1 MSIFYNKKPFFTV
14 KIQKFG
20 KKNMNK
26 KKFLKLKRKFL
37 TVFLLFTTLSSIF
50 TIFPMNSVNLE
61 KDNHANGKDI
71 KDEVKKP
78 FLSEIGSAQWWNSS
92 FEYRRLIN
100 ITNTHEIFTNF
111 ITSVNFNY
119 KTLVDVGKLNQSL
132 KDIRIVENGILK
144 NYFIEMDFPVK
155 NNATIWFETDSAPG
169 LEIDTYMYYG
179 NNNTGFASSYLMNRN
194 PDGLIWYKFEE
205 INGGEVVDSMGNYN
219 ATVNGPIIS
228 ADSAVGSF
236 SLLFDGIDDY
246 LAIKDLYF
254 NTPNGLTEF
263 TVLSFFKTSGGG
275 SYTNNWAIFDFDRSE
290 HFNFYV
296 RGDGGLGFSSFA
308 NGWDETSNWDPN
320 EDPYVDNN
328 YDDFNTPTN
337 GLNDNTW
344 HFGGA
349 LYDGTDKV
357 LYIDDGVEDARNDNA
372 HNGLGIGD
380 TTLRYGIIG
389 DGSEATSEGSPRNA
403 FYYNGLL
410 DEIRFFEEALS
421 PERIEWIAKNFTLL
435 TQLNEE
441 QEKRTTITVIAKD
454 IDGRVV
460 PGLEIYMY
468 NVSGE
473 NYQDTTGDR
482 GSVEFPDVKRE
493 KYVITANYSIFNGTH
508 TFEEVVFNSSNYDI
522 IYDFSGLG
530 DFHTVY
536 INVSLWS
543 IDFEIEDWDE
553 DPMGYG
559 YVLVYNKSDY
569 TELVANMTLNKEMG
583 TQTFRW
589 INTSND
595 AAYYYEVYYYNEDYS
610 QQHNL
615 VHRNFVNR
623 TVYLNKKLHVTPK
636 LFVNETNVHISPI
649 QIYAVEEK
657 VYASGS
663 DENKTGN
670 IKIINITI
678 TLDKM
683 YDDLDELDIYSIDV
697 NNNRSASPI
706 FSKVYT
712 TETSDTIEL
721 DILELVDAYGLLLYI
736 KGTNSTDICNGT
748 IDVSYTETHN
758 QYVKVNMSK
767 LEINVYDTNGVWDPT
782 YGNVFVNVFNGTPG
796 AGENIVTLLTDD
808 QGAAKG
814 QINSELD
821 FWYFTNTLY
830 NITLTYSGS
839 LRNFNISSDQY
850 TTPFG
855 IYWDHFNYTLNAFSS
870 IELRIQLDIANFKTE
885 FQENIWEIDKEWS
898 LTFDFSVRFM
908 STDNATNPSP
918 TWNPITNPTYVKWEV
933 TDLLGD
939 LVFESGSMTPVVSG
953 YYNYTI
959 DSGELIGGDQ
969 YYFTVYGRITG
980 YQDPNPAKLL
990 FTVSPKT
997 TTIGV
1002 YNTSD
1007 LTSLGGN
1014 VTQFYGE
1021 QLNLTVLYR
1030 SDSILLE
1037 EAIVSYEWQFTDD
1050 PITIVESPAGE
1061 YSFVINTSI
1070 ADVGTYQVRINAAK
1084 ENYSYFQ
1091 DYRFDVTII
1100 NRPTELNGDESLH
1113 LISKTIWVR
1122 EAYNFIFEYEDIFT
1136 VPHVKLTDLDQA
1148 YYQWYEISNGSIVG
1162 TISNLIDLV
1171 EGSNSTLILDFNT
1184 ASRDVGDYALFV
1196 TVQKNNYDVRTALID
1211 LTVKER
1217 IISWDLT
1224 ATNLVQSGVKVDQGE
1239 NIVIEFI
1246 LTDLAEPPGQQAIT
1260 GATILLTLGSDE
1272 YPLVEKVNG
1281 TYTYTLTTG
1290 SIDTFFAAKVLTGE
1304 FTITKEDYIK
1314 ISIPITIVVDMTE
1327 IFPGFPMFY
1336 FLMIVGSIAA
1346 VAGSLVIYR
1355 VIQQRRIP
1363 TFVKKVRSMKKN
1375 IKGKKNI
1382 PNSLLYPSKEQF
1394 IVKKFGDKWG
1404 KLGLSIEEI
1413 LGIKGKVKKEKRP
1426 EDKIKKIKLDEKKIK
1441 KEKLKQD
1448 KLEKKKLEDNEVPKE
1463 KGEDE

>member
-1 MSIFYNKKPFFTV
+1 MSIFYNKKLFFTV

-26 KKFLKLKRKFL
+26 KKILKLKRKFL
-37 TVFLLFTTLSSIF
+37 TVLLLFTTLSSIF
-50 TIFPMNSVNLE
+50 TIFPMNSDIANETVNE
-61 KDNHANGKDI
+61 DTKIDFNT
-71 KDEVKKP
+71 P
-78 FLSEIGSAQWWNSS
+78 SLSTIGAAQWWNRS
-92 FEYRRLIN
+92 FEFRKLIN
-100 ITNTHEIFTNF
+100 ITNPHNEAFTNF
-111 ITSVNFNY
+111 IAKVDFNY
-119 KTLVDVGKLNQSL
+119 TELVNDGNMNQSL
-132 KDIRIVENGILK
+132 KDIRIIENGKLRDYYIAQ
-144 NYFIEMDFPVK
+144 DFPSTDLV
-155 NNATIWFETDSAPG
+155 TVWFETNISAGPNQ
-169 LEIDTYMYYG
+169 LEQDTYMYFG
-179 NNNTGFASSYLMNRN
+179 NPNASFANNYLMENN
-194 PDGLIWYKFEE
+194 PDGLMWFKFEE
-205 INGGEVVDSMGNYN
+205 ITANNEVVDSMNNYN
-219 ATVNGPIIS
+219 ATVYGGVTLS
-228 ADSAVGSF
+228 TGDKKVGNAA
-236 SLLFDGIDDY
+236 LDFDGSSGY
-246 LAIKDLYF
+246 LRIQSKYY
-254 NTPNGLTEF
+254 NTPNILSAF
-263 TVLSFFKTSGGG
+263 TVLTFFKTGYQTSSWTG
-275 SYTNNWAIFDFDRSE
+275 NWAFFDYDRSE
-290 HFNFYV
+290 YFNFFI
-296 RGDGGLGFSSFA
+296 RPNDGLLGFSSA
-308 NGWDETSNWDPN
+308 AKYWDESDP
-320 EDPYVDNN
+320 DTGFDADNTDD
-328 YDDFNTPTN
+328 YDDFYGTTDLVDSANPS
-337 GLNDNTW
+337 W
-344 HFGGA
+344 HFGAA

-357 LYIDDGVEDARNDNA
+357 LYSDGGVEDGFVEEARNTNA
-372 HNGLGIGD
+372 HQGYAIGGRR
-380 TTLRYGIIG
+380 TSNPLTRYGIIG
-389 DGSEATSEGSPRNA
+389 DGSEASSYPSGSRNNI
-403 FYYNGLL
+403 YYDGLL
-410 DEIRFFEEALS
+410 DEIRYFEYALS
-421 PERIEWIAKNFTLL
+421 EERIEWIAKNFNLITN
-435 TQLNEE
+435 LNEE
-441 QEKRTTITVIAKD
+441 QEKRASVVIIAKD

-468 NVSGE
+468 NKDFPSKE
-473 NYQDTTGDR
+473 SYSDITGVQ
-482 GSVEFPDVKRE
+482 GYLEFPDVNRTE
-493 KYVITANYSIFNGTH
+493 YIITANYSISTGTQ
-508 TFEEVVFNSSNYDI
+508 TFEMIVYNSSDYGVTN
-522 IYDFSGLG
+522 DFSG

-595 AAYYYEVYYYNEDYS
+595 AVYYYEVYYYNEDYS
-610 QQHNL
+610 KQHNL
-615 VHRNFVNR
+615 VHRSVVNR
-623 TVYLNKKLHVTPK
+623 TVYLNKKLHAIPT

-663 DENKTGN
+663 DENKIGN

-712 TETSDTIEL
+712 TETSDIIEL
-721 DILELVDAYGLLLYI
+721 DISELVDAYGLLLYI

-748 IDVSYTETHN
+748 IDVRYTETHN

-767 LEINVYDTNGVWDPT
+767 LEINVYDANGEWDPT
-782 YGNVFVNVFNGTPG
+782 YGNVFVNLINGTPG

-821 FWYFTNTLY
+821 FWYFTNSLY

-908 STDNATNPSP
+908 STDNALNPSP

-939 LVFESGSMTPVVSG
+939 LVFESGSMTSVGSG

-980 YQDPNPAKLL
+980 YQDPGPAKLL

-1030 SDSILLE
+1030 SDSIFLE
-1037 EAIVSYEWQFTDD
+1037 EAIVSYQWQFTDD
-1050 PITIVESPAGE
+1050 PITIAESPAGE

-1084 ENYSYFQ
+1084 VNYSYFQ
-1091 DYRFDVTII
+1091 NYRFDVTII
-1100 NRPTELNGDESLH
+1100 NRPTALNGDESLH

-1122 EAYNFIFEYEDIFT
+1122 EAYNFIFEYEDIFA
-1136 VPHVKLTDLDQA
+1136 VPYVKLTDLDQA

-1171 EGSNSTLILDFNT
+1171 EGSNSTFILDFNT

-1196 TVQKNNYDVRTALID
+1196 TVQKNNYDVRT
-1211 LTVKER
+1211 
-1217 IISWDLT
+1217 
-1224 ATNLVQSGVKVDQGE
+1224 
-1239 NIVIEFI
+1239 
-1246 LTDLAEPPGQQAIT
+1246 
-1260 GATILLTLGSDE
+1260 
-1272 YPLVEKVNG
+1272 
-1281 TYTYTLTTG
+1281 
-1290 SIDTFFAAKVLTGE
+1290 
-1304 FTITKEDYIK
+1304 
-1314 ISIPITIVVDMTE
+1314 
-1327 IFPGFPMFY
+1327 
-1336 FLMIVGSIAA
+1336 
-1346 VAGSLVIYR
+1346 
-1355 VIQQRRIP
+1355 
-1363 TFVKKVRSMKKN
+1363 
-1375 IKGKKNI
+1375 
-1382 PNSLLYPSKEQF
+1382 
-1394 IVKKFGDKWG
+1394 
-1404 KLGLSIEEI
+1404 
-1413 LGIKGKVKKEKRP
+1413 
-1426 EDKIKKIKLDEKKIK
+1426 
-1441 KEKLKQD
+1441 
-1448 KLEKKKLEDNEVPKE
+1448 
-1463 KGEDE
+1463 